1 MSELIFVVDNAPD
14 LCKMIEIQLT
24 SEGYRVKTAHSG
36 QDALELMKEQV
47 PDLVITDLQ
56 MPGLNGIETMQRIHQ
71 MYPTMP
77 IIILTA
83 HGSVDSAVEA
93 MKLGAYD
100 YLQKPFT
107 TSRLYTVISHALEA
121 QRLKSEVNTLKNIVE
136 QEIPLKKIVG
146 SSDALNAVLTSV
158 RKAFNLDTTVLILG
172 ESGTGKDLL
181 AQTIHDHSTNRD
193 QTKFVAVNCAALPE
207 TILESE
213 LFGHE
218 KGAFT
223 GATDRK
229 IGKFEFAKGGT
240 LFLDEV
246 CEMSPITQAKL
257 LRVLQEKEIQRLG
270 SNETISIDIRVIA
283 ATNKDIEA
291 YVAEGKFREDLYY
304 RLNVFTVHM
313 PPLRERK
320 SDIEELTNHFIKGF
334 NKKLSKDPHV
344 KRVDSEALDLLVSYD
359 WPGNIRELQ
368 NIIERTMIETDN
380 DLVKVSDFPYTFT
393 KKIDPSQ
400 MTTLENLSSKDLPST
415 IEQMERKMI
424 LAALEKYNNNVSD
437 VAKALKIGRTTL
449 YRKAEQYQITL
460 KK

>member
-146 SSDALNAVLTSV
+146 SSDALNAVLTSI